1 MGCVDLVYDR
11 SAWWGG
17 DRVRVFRSSKKLE
30 VQSVVEV
37 KFITSTPYYMILLS
51 KYL

>member
-17 DRVRVFRSSKKLE
+17 DRVRVLRSSKKLE

-37 KFITSTPYYMILLS
+37 NFIAFTPYYMILLS